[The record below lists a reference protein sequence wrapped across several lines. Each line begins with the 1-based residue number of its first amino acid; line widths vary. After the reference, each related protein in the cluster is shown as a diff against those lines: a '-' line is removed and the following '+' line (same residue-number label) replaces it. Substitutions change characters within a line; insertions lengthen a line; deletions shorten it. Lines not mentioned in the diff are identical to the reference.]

1 MERLTDLHTALVIL
15 AAGLATYLT
24 RLGGYLLMSRMTRIP
39 PRMETALNAV
49 PAAVLTTL
57 VAPAFYDGGLDVK
70 IAMVVALL
78 VGLRRPGVALIAAG
92 WGSAMVLRHLVL
104 G

>member
-1 MERLTDLHTALVIL
+1 MMSMDLRTALVIL

-24 RLGGYLLMSRMTRIP
+24 RIGGYWLLSSIKNLP

-57 VAPAFYDGGLDVK
+57 VAPAFFDGGLDLK
-70 IAMVVALL
+70 FAMVVALL
-78 VGLRRPGVALIAAG
+78 VGLRHNGIPLILAG
-92 WGSAMVLRHLVL
+92 WGTAMVLRHFMPV
-104 G
+104 